1 MKSFGLIDE
10 TKLFHFHRIFKNGGG
25 GGGGGIRADPP
36 PIIPHLDPS
45 MFYNRFHFQPLLIIW
60 TVGKK
65 TYLHMFGNKKNVA
78 DQPAYS
84 CSLISG
90 FVI

>member
-1 MKSFGLIDE
+1 MRPNYF
-10 TKLFHFHRIFKNGGG
+10 IFIGYLKT
-25 GGGGGIRADPP
+25 GGGIRADPP

-65 TYLHMFGNKKNVA
+65 TYLHRFGNKKNVA

-90 FVI
+90 FVIKSTLATSNILLF